1 MVRALPKLN
10 KKINHWNIFCKP
22 STGRE
27 FSAYFWVEILS
38 KDFTV
43 GKSCSRFFPFS
54 STEIDFF
61 PHFWV
66 EILSKDFTVEE
77 SFSRFFLVRFLLLGE
92 FLHSF

>member
-10 KKINHWNIFCKP
+10 KKMNHWNIFWKP

-27 FSAYFWVEILS
+27 FFPHFWVEILS

-43 GKSCSRFFPFS
+43 EKSRSRFFPFS
-54 STEIDFF
+54 STERDFF

-66 EILSKDFTVEE
+66 EILSKDFTVEK
-77 SFSRFFLVRFLLLGE
+77 SFSRFFFVRFLLLGE